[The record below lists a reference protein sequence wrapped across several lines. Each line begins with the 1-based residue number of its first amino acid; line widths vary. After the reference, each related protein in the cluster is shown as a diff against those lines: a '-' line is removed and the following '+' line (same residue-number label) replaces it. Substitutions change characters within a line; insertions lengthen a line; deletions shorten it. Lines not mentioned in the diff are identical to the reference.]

1 MANSIGLG
9 TGYGNPYLQAAKLNQ
24 SGPAQTYDPSQTLDA
39 TQMAQQVFQQQA
51 AQRSQAFNQE
61 NPRMA
66 LPQNIG
72 AAFGGLLSRAL
83 TPKPQQQG
91 SDQPQQ
97 PDISSVIQAEYTKR
111 FSQILANQPSGS
123 QNYAAAQYQA
133 ATSLATDPQYGQS
146 QVTQAIAAQYIKQA
160 KENGYTPE
168 TEASANASNAQK
180 NESVA
185 KEKDAQTQMALAI
198 QAAKDKNQYVP
209 VKWTTDPNTNI
220 TYPKQ
225 VGAYIPRYINDNLT
239 EDPQL
244 QVKKNAAIATA
255 GGAQQGADVIPL
267 DDYNNNKAMQN
278 QLAIETAKARIQA
291 TAKAQ
296 QDKNNNLDSG
306 LITKGGHLLYS
317 GADPSIIDAMV
328 GTGASATPM
337 RQAMLKAAIEEGEAK
352 GIPYDPTDAHI
363 GAMNQKAFESGTP
376 YQQFSRLETLPAH
389 AAELRQTVD
398 ALGNGS
404 FKPGNALYQKAIQ
417 MNGGKVAAPFQLA
430 KTLAMTEM
438 AASLS
443 TRGGGA
449 DKEIDRLTAAFENA
463 DNPASLNAAVDEA
476 EGFWQ
481 RKAQDVGLQYNT
493 ALHGRKNFVPDQ
505 LTDPVAVELLT
516 RRYPVDLPAGKK
528 GQLLFSRLPDTAWV
542 TQGSNPPAQVKD
554 YKAMLSGR

>member
-39 TQMAQQVFQQQA
+39 TQMAQQMFQQQA
-51 AQRSQAFNQE
+51 QIRSQAFNQE

-83 TPKPQQQG
+83 TPKPQSQG

-111 FSQILANQPSGS
+111 FSQILANQPQGS

-168 TEASANASNAQK
+168 TEASANASTAQK

-244 QVKKNAAIATA
+244 QVKKNAAIAAA

-267 DDYNNNKAMQN
+267 DDYNNNKAMQS

-291 TAKAQ
+291 QATEKSKEQGDQDQALMSKA
-296 QDKNNNLDSG
+296 
-306 LITKGGHLLYS
+306 GHLLYT
-317 GADPSIIDAMV
+317 GADPSIIDGML
-328 GTGASATPM
+328 GTGTSSGPARRGA
-337 RQAMLKAAIEEGEAK
+337 LKAAIEEGEAK
-352 GIPYDPTDAHI
+352 GIPYDPTDAHVA
-363 GAMNQKAFESGTP
+363 AMNQKAFESGAPFT
-376 YQQFSRLETLPAH
+376 QFSRMETVPAH
-389 AAELRQTVD
+389 LQELSQTID

-404 FKPGNALYQKAIQ
+404 FKPGNALYQRALQ
-417 MNGGKVAAPFQLA
+417 MNGGQVAAPFQLA
-430 KTLAMTEM
+430 KVLAMTEM

-443 TRGGGA
+443 PRGGA
-449 DKEIDRLTAAFENA
+449 DAEIDRLTKGFEDS
-463 DNPASLNAAVDEA
+463 DNPASLKAAAKEVER
-476 EGFWQ
+476 FWQ
-481 RKAQDVGLQYNT
+481 DKANDMGLQYNT
-493 ALHGRKNFVPDQ
+493 ALHGRKDFVPDQ
-505 LTDPVAVELLT
+505 LTDPAAVELLT
-516 RRYPVDLPAGKK
+516 RKYPVNLPAGKK
-528 GQLLFSRLPDTAWV
+528 GQLLFSRMPDSAWV

-554 YKAMLSGR
+554 YKAMLSGG